1 MLNDFRSQEDIM
13 KKILTI
19 AGAMFALLMIGS
31 TPAMAQHCGG
41 HGGQDSGPAVFGGGV
56 EGGGCGGGCMGGG
69 HGGKH
74 GENHGKGGKMG
85 HAFWKSPEVAKQL
98 ALTDVQIKK
107 IEAIHENVMKTGE
120 AVRKEMKDLKGTMK
134 EAFKATPVDAA
145 KVKAIAE
152 KISVKKNA
160 IFLMHVQMK
169 AETMNVL
176 TAAQK
181 TKLFEMKPG
190 MGGDCKCGKGGD
202 CKCGADCKCD
212 KAGGDCK
219 CAKGGDCKCGADCK
233 CDKAGGDCKCDK
245 AAGGCKCGEAGGC
258 PMMDDDDD
266 DDE

>member
-69 HGGKH
+69 HGDKHEGK
-74 GENHGKGGKMG
+74 HGKGGMMG
-85 HAFWKSPEVAKQL
+85 HGFWKNPEVAKQL
-98 ALTDVQIKK
+98 ALTDVQLKK
-107 IEAIHENVMKTGE
+107 IEAIHENVKKTGE
-120 AVRKEMKDLKGTMK
+120 AVHKEMKELKVTMK

-152 KISVKKNA
+152 KISAKKSA

-176 TAAQK
+176 TAQQK

-190 MGGDCKCGKGGD
+190 MGEMKGCDCGKGGE
-202 CKCGADCKCD
+202 CKC
-212 KAGGDCK
+212 GGDCK
-219 CAKGGDCKCGADCK
+219 CAKGGECKCGK
-233 CDKAGGDCKCDK
+233 DCKCDK
-245 AAGGCKCGEAGGC
+245 AAGGCKCDKAEGCKCGEAGGC